1 MEQKENKK
9 TIRVFAAA
17 SFLNDFGSDMI
28 YPIWPLFVT
37 TVFSTNMAVLGLID
51 GLGDAIVSISQAISG
66 YLSDKIRRRKVFI
79 WTGYFFG
86 SASRIGYAF
95 SDIWQHVVP
104 FRVLDRA
111 GKIRAAPRDAAIADL
126 STDEN
131 RGRNFGLLRTLDNLG
146 ALCGII
152 ACIAFVWLFSLA
164 QYKTLFLTAAIPS
177 TIGAL
182 LILIM
187 IKERKPSAAR
197 LYKGVSFKDLSR
209 NFRLFTM
216 LSAIFALGSFSY
228 SFLLIFAENYGFS
241 EAFVPILYLIFT
253 ASALLFSF
261 PFGRLSDKIGRKT
274 VLIVSYFLWGLVSLI
289 SILVQ
294 AYWAII
300 LTFVLYGMHKGAI
313 DTVQKAFVSELAPM
327 EFRASSLG
335 GFQLVVGICAFP
347 SSLFAG
353 LLWVSFGVFV
363 PFYFSLAMTV
373 LSALIL
379 VFVRENRGKS

>member
-1 MEQKENKK
+1 M
-9 TIRVFAAA
+9 
-17 SFLNDFGSDMI
+17 
-28 YPIWPLFVT
+28 
-37 TVFSTNMAVLGLID
+37 
-51 GLGDAIVSISQAISG
+51 
-66 YLSDKIRRRKVFI
+66 
-79 WTGYFFG
+79 
-86 SASRIGYAF
+86 
-95 SDIWQHVVP
+95 
-104 FRVLDRA
+104 
-111 GKIRAAPRDAAIADL
+111 
-126 STDEN
+126 
-131 RGRNFGLLRTLDNLG
+131 DNLG
-146 ALCGII
+146 ALCSII
-152 ACIAFVWLFSLA
+152 ACITFVWLFSLA

-274 VLIVSYFLWGLVSLI
+274 VLIVSYFLWGLVSLTF
-289 SILVQ
+289 ILVQ

-353 LLWVSFGVFV
+353 LLWVSFGVFA